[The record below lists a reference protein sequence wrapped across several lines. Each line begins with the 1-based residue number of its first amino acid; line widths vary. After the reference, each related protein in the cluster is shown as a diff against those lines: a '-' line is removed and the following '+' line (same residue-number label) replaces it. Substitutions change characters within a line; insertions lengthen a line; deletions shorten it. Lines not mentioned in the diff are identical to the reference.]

1 MNYFDKVKDY
11 LMELEY
17 SITLEDRENEF
28 FVVESPDD
36 GISNLMIGI
45 AEPILI
51 IEQHLFDLNSNT
63 GDVTKKL
70 LIKNRDIVSGAFVMD
85 EDGKKVLFR
94 DTLLIETLDLEE
106 LEGSLTSLSLL
117 LSEYTDEI
125 IEFSK
130 N

>member
-1 MNYFDKVKDY
+1 MSYFDKVKEY

-17 SITLEDRENEF
+17 SILVEDRENDV

-45 AEPILI
+45 ADPIII
-51 IEQHLFDLNSNT
+51 IEQYLFDLTNNV
-63 GDVTKKL
+63 GDVSKQL
-70 LIKNRDIVSGAFVMD
+70 LMKNRDIVHGAFVMD
-85 EDGKKVLFR
+85 DDGTKVLFR
-94 DTLLIETLDLEE
+94 DTLQVETLDFEE
-106 LEGSLTSLSLL
+106 LEGTLTSLSLL

-125 IEFSK
+125 IGFSK